1 MKLTIKIPLLFII
14 VINIVNLYF
23 IIELSNYDE
32 MISYVKNEGE
42 KITSPKKTV
51 LVFLFTSLTNL
62 LFVCIVFMRSIIFSS
77 KARSR

>member
-1 MKLTIKIPLLFII
+1 MKLATKIPLIFII
-14 VINIVNLYF
+14 LVNVVNLYF
-23 IIELSNYDE
+23 IIDLSNYDE

-42 KITSPKKTV
+42 KISSPKETV

-77 KARSR
+77 KTRSR

>member
-1 MKLTIKIPLLFII
+1 MKLATKIPLIFII
-14 VINIVNLYF
+14 LVNVVNLYF
-23 IIELSNYDE
+23 IIDLSNYDE

-42 KITSPKKTV
+42 KISSPKKTV

-77 KARSR
+77 KTRSR

>member
-1 MKLTIKIPLLFII
+1 MKLAAKIPLIFII
-14 VINIVNLYF
+14 LVNVVNLYF
-23 IIELSNYDE
+23 IIDLSNYDE

-42 KITSPKKTV
+42 KISSPKETV

-77 KARSR
+77 KTRSR